1 MSQEAQTVELGIKL
15 ETAEQQLAIIGLENA
30 EYKKEINELKQR
42 NEDLMNE
49 NGWFVESAKREK
61 QTVSYLQSISEDMDA
76 VSVYNANL
84 NSKVSQYQKSLKILT
99 SSNEYL
105 QKENAKYKAK
115 LETLIQKTQRKHA
128 IYMDNVSILES
139 KIRELQHECDTLRDD
154 HANTLNVLQT
164 VSDSGSDEKQFEPPP
179 ECEDKSSLLRIKLAP
194 YASINHHHMQMMR
207 SPLQSD
213 CELDITTP
221 IIYSNDEVK
230 IPFTPIAQSTRFGY
244 TEDIIGELST
254 SNELEVPCDSSKV
267 MVSKLKEMN
276 RKKEHKIQKLVKHIK
291 LLQKKNDALSKRNNK
306 SCIAWVWT
314 K

>member
-105 QKENAKYKAK
+105 QKKKE
-115 LETLIQKTQRKHA
+115 RK
-128 IYMDNVSILES
+128 
-139 KIRELQHECDTLRDD
+139 
-154 HANTLNVLQT
+154 
-164 VSDSGSDEKQFEPPP
+164 
-179 ECEDKSSLLRIKLAP
+179 
-194 YASINHHHMQMMR
+194 
-207 SPLQSD
+207 
-213 CELDITTP
+213 
-221 IIYSNDEVK
+221 
-230 IPFTPIAQSTRFGY
+230 STRKN
-244 TEDIIGELST
+244 T
-254 SNELEVPCDSSKV
+254 SNLGKTGVPGSWC
-267 MVSKLKEMN
+267 
-276 RKKEHKIQKLVKHIK
+276 
-291 LLQKKNDALSKRNNK
+291 KRG
-306 SCIAWVWT
+306 
-314 K
+314 